1 MNLWPT
7 FQLDISVVVVILFV
21 VFVLTPTI
29 MEVNPVVAWALTP
42 TSPSPTTT
50 LVVGLNAA
58 LQKRLILP
66 SPLVPGEVHRAT
78 TVQVGVGGKGQDV
91 VLALSCL
98 DYGQGVQLAQF
109 VGQGAAGDALCQVLQ
124 QEQEQQHTNKRE
136 TQQDRDYWLAC
147 TVRSEAPLRTC
158 TSLVDSETTTEL
170 VEPSGTIT
178 GAEYQQLLTKVRTKA
193 TAVDA
198 VCFMGSLPPGCP
210 ETTYATVLETV
221 FVSSSS
227 TFNTQQP
234 PPLLCVIDSVVG
246 LESLF
251 HTQATKRRR
260 HHHDNHHAGAGDNV
274 RCIRALWKVNV
285 SELFRVSGFQ
295 TDSST
300 TKSLPQRIL
309 QAIRALIQ
317 QWPQTEHALDAIAIS
332 NGGKERRVGLS
343 FCWFLQG
350 SCFCWMKFGP
360 QSVIGSPISLCI
372 QGYSQVSSKRP
383 LRRETRCFIL
393 FVTAQDA
400 YFVSLPPVRGT
411 DDDDDQQN
419 TARVL
424 HLYQIGIPSLAQIQQ
439 PILYPIG
446 AGDAV
451 AAGTLAAW
459 SSLSSSMPKQQQ
471 QQEEDENPSVDVH
484 VLPAALHDTL
494 QQLERHIQPS
504 IHETDHHPHTMIPLL
519 TSVVFGIACGT
530 ASCLQ
535 ESNSVLKQ
543 HHVHQFCR
551 DLMQRPPTWVATAS
565 LLVEHE
571 TLIHE

>member
-7 FQLDISVVVVILFV
+7 FQLDISVAVVVILC
-21 VFVLTPTI
+21 VFVLTQTI
-29 MEVNPVVAWALTP
+29 MEVNPVVASALTP
-42 TSPSPTTT
+42 TSPSPTTTT

-98 DYGQGVQLAQF
+98 DYGHEVQLAQF
-109 VGQGAAGDALCQVLQ
+109 VGQGAAGDALCQLLQ
-124 QEQEQQHTNKRE
+124 QEQEQQHTNKPG
-136 TQQDRDYWLAC
+136 TQQDTDHWLAC
-147 TVRSEAPLRTC
+147 TVRSEAPLRIC

-246 LESLF
+246 LESLLD
-251 HTQATKRRR
+251 TLAAKRRR
-260 HHHDNHHAGAGDNV
+260 HRHDNHHAGAGDNV
-274 RCIRALWKVNV
+274 RWIRALWKVNA

-295 TDSST
+295 TDSS

-332 NGGKERRVGLS
+332 NGGKE
-343 FCWFLQG
+343 Q
-350 SCFCWMKFGP
+350 
-360 QSVIGSPISLCI
+360 
-372 QGYSQVSSKRP
+372 
-383 LRRETRCFIL
+383 
-393 FVTAQDA
+393 
-400 YFVSLPPVRGT
+400 
-411 DDDDDQQN
+411 
-419 TARVL
+419 
-424 HLYQIGIPSLAQIQQ
+424 
-439 PILYPIG
+439 
-446 AGDAV
+446 
-451 AAGTLAAW
+451 
-459 SSLSSSMPKQQQ
+459 
-471 QQEEDENPSVDVH
+471 
-484 VLPAALHDTL
+484 
-494 QQLERHIQPS
+494 
-504 IHETDHHPHTMIPLL
+504 
-519 TSVVFGIACGT
+519 
-530 ASCLQ
+530 
-535 ESNSVLKQ
+535 
-543 HHVHQFCR
+543 
-551 DLMQRPPTWVATAS
+551 
-565 LLVEHE
+565 
-571 TLIHE
+571 